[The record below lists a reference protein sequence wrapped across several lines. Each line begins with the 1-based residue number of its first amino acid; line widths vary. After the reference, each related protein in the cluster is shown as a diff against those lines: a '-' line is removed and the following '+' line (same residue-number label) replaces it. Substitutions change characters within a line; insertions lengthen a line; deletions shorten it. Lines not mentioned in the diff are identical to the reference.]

1 LPLGGLDGTLRERFG
16 DIDDPS
22 RIRMK
27 TGTLKDVSNIAGYVT
42 GQSGRHY
49 AVVIFV
55 NHAHA
60 DDGPGEAI
68 QGSIIDWVLK
78 Q

>member
-1 LPLGGLDGTLRERFG
+1 MRALISVCSACFG
-16 DIDDPS
+16 AVPDAS

-27 TGTLKDVSNIAGYVT
+27 TGTLADASSLAGYVT
-42 GQSGRHY
+42 GESGRTY

-55 NHAHA
+55 NHREAQN
-60 DDGPGEAI
+60 GPGEAI
-68 QGSIIDWVLK
+68 QAAVVRWVMG